1 MHLAGRFR
9 SPRMTQITP
18 ELIQQAKSG
27 QEAALAAVLAHMMPV
42 IRSHAAA
49 AVCPGLDLDDA
60 VQEGIIGLFAAIRSY
75 RSNEGTSFGTYA
87 GRCVQNAIRTA
98 RRAAGRK
105 KHGPLN
111 QSVPLNEEDA
121 APGPEEIAIQNE
133 QLQDTLQNIQ
143 TRLSAFE
150 QAVLELFLNGYSYEQ
165 IGQAL
170 GRNPKSVENA
180 LSRLR
185 RKLKEQRT

>member
-1 MHLAGRFR
+1 
-9 SPRMTQITP
+9 MTQITP
-18 ELIQQAKSG
+18 ELLQQAKAG

-49 AVCPGLDLDDA
+49 GVCPGLDLDDA

-75 RSNEGTSFGTYA
+75 RPGEGASFGTYA
-87 GRCVQNAIRTA
+87 GRCIQNAIRTA

-111 QSVPLNEEDA
+111 QSVPLSEET
-121 APGPEEIAIQNE
+121 PPRPEELAIQNE
-133 QLQDTLQNIQ
+133 QLQDTLQTIQ
-143 TRLSAFE
+143 TRLSPFE
-150 QAVLELFLNGYSYEQ
+150 QEVLELFLSGCSYEQ
-165 IGQAL
+165 IAQAL
-170 GRNPKSVENA
+170 GRSPKSVENA

-185 RKLKEQRT
+185 RKLKEARG

>member
-1 MHLAGRFR
+1 
-9 SPRMTQITP
+9 MTQITP
-18 ELIQQAKSG
+18 ELLQQAKAG

-49 AVCPGLDLDDA
+49 GVCPGLDLDDA

-75 RSNEGTSFGTYA
+75 RPGEGAS
-87 GRCVQNAIRTA
+87 CIQNAIRTA

-111 QSVPLNEEDA
+111 QSVPLSEEDTT
-121 APGPEEIAIQNE
+121 PGPEELAIQNE
-133 QLQDTLQNIQ
+133 QLQDTLQTIQ
-143 TRLSAFE
+143 TRLSPFE
-150 QAVLELFLNGYSYEQ
+150 QEVLELFLSGCSYEQ
-165 IGQAL
+165 IAQAL
-170 GRNPKSVENA
+170 GRSPKSVENA

-185 RKLKEQRT
+185 RKLKEARG